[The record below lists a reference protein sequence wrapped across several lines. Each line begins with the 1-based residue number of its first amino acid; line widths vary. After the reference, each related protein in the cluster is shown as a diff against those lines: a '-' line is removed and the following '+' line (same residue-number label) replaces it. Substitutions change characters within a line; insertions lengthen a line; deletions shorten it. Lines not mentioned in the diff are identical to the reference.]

1 MEKTQMTICSQSS
14 YCRRRLKVWACRRHR
29 WPTSTH
35 FGRDWLPR
43 RRSGRREWW
52 LHCVAEGEPTVGVR
66 ENGVSGEGD
75 GGGVVGEENW
85 GL

>member
-14 YCRRRLKVWACRRHR
+14 YCRRRLEVWACRRHR

-43 RRSGRREWW
+43 RRSVRREWW
-52 LHCVAEGEPTVGVR
+52 LHCVAEGEPSVGVR